1 MQLYNVSVRNVGIF
15 RSFGAGV
22 GNQGSRCEDIVIMG
36 RGKTTLLNLIARS
49 ARLETSA
56 LPAASFPSPPLVQT
70 CWLDGEV
77 NDHEVTFEG
86 DSYTLKQN
94 HDPSS
99 KLLYQQLQRGFVYY
113 PADRSTIPY
122 KLTKEGWLSASEEE
136 RIRFRQ
142 RAFELLAELGLSEEW
157 IPSLLVEGAPVHNAH
172 RKGLASEIS
181 LPHPSLGFRLKSLPV
196 YDESLPGEYLSL
208 FWIFDLLFRA
218 PASCVLVDAVD
229 ASAPL
234 VAQVELLAAL
244 RKVFPETQFIL
255 SAQHPLLLS
264 SGGARLWRF
273 ARYGDEVTLSTSSSD
288 TRLLT
293 LKQLYAQFTEVG
305 DLSPRTKE
313 FREYARIAHDPLRTK
328 KDEKRMR
335 EIRKKHADLPDP
347 VESRQKRLA
356 SLTAEIR
363 AEAAEAAAERGDLE

>member
-22 GNQGSRCEDIVIMG
+22 GNRGSRCEDIVIMG
-36 RGKTTLLNLIARS
+36 RGKTTFLNLIARS

-56 LPAASFPSPPLVQT
+56 LPKTIGPPLVQT

-86 DSYTLKQN
+86 GAYTLKQN
-94 HDPSS
+94 YEASS
-99 KLLYQQLQRGFVYY
+99 VLLYQQLQRGFVYY

-142 RAFELLAELGLSEEW
+142 RAFELLTELGLSEEW
-157 IPSLLVEGAPVHNAH
+157 IPSLLEEGAPIHNAH
-172 RKGLASEIS
+172 SKGLASEIS
-181 LPHPSLGFRLKSLPV
+181 LPHPSLGFRLKSLPF
-196 YDESLPGEYLSL
+196 YDESLPSEYLSL
-208 FWIFDLLFRA
+208 YWIFDLLFRA

-234 VAQVELLAAL
+234 VVQVELLAAL

-273 ARYGDEVTLSTSSSD
+273 VPYDSGVTLSTTSVD
-288 TRLLT
+288 TRMLT
-293 LKQLYAQFTEVG
+293 LKQLYAQFTDVV

-313 FREYARIAHDPLRTK
+313 FREYARIAYDPLRTK
-328 KDEKRMR
+328 KDEKRMLA
-335 EIRKKHADLPDP
+335 IRKKHADLPDP

-356 SLTAEIR
+356 SQNAEIR
-363 AEAAEAAAERGDLE
+363 AEAVAAANERGDLE